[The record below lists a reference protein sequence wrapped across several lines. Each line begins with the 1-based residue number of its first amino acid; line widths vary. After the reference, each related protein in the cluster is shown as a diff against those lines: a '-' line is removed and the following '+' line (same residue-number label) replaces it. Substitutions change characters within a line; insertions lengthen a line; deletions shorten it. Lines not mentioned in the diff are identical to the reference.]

1 MMEGRDDRFYYV
13 TSESVTEGHP
23 DKVCDQIPDGI
34 LDAYLGK
41 DPKSRV
47 AIEAMASANTL
58 MLAGEVTSSG
68 HVDVVAK
75 AREIIRNIGYTEH
88 GKGFDADTCMIFTN
102 IHNQS
107 PDISMGV
114 TRSAAKKFWAEEI
127 RVSCMAMLSMRRK
140 A

>member
-23 DKVCDQIPDGI
+23 DKVCDQISDGI

-58 MLAGEVTSSG
+58 MLAGYIKRSCRRCCKG
-68 HVDVVAK
+68 QRDYQKH
-75 AREIIRNIGYTEH
+75 RIH
-88 GKGFDADTCMIFTN
+88 GTWK
-102 IHNQS
+102 
-107 PDISMGV
+107 
-114 TRSAAKKFWAEEI
+114 
-127 RVSCMAMLSMRRK
+127 RV
-140 A
+140 